1 MADDIGKILGIF
13 GTIIGIIF
21 FGIFA
26 SIILSQLGEQQCQ
39 GYKDTISQKDIEI
52 NGLKSQINQT
62 NNQLQQCNEEYDR
75 LITENITK
83 KDVEDIKGY
92 FNLTQIQINTIN
104 QKFED
109 INQNYNDFYSIVLN
123 RYRWSITFNFFIGIS
138 LLGIEIFSLAFLKSE
153 FVMFIIESIR
163 RKRRKNEHISLPNLN

>member
-52 NGLKSQINQT
+52 GSLNNQINQT
-62 NNQLQQCNEEYDR
+62 NNQLQQCNGEYDR

-104 QKFED
+104 Q
-109 INQNYNDFYSIVLN
+109 
-123 RYRWSITFNFFIGIS
+123 NFFIGIS

-153 FVMFIIESIR
+153 FVMFVIESIR
-163 RKRRKNEHISLPNLN
+163 RKRRKNEHSPLPNLN